1 MTANEK
7 LITRFYTCFQNKD
20 IKGMQECYA
29 DNAVF
34 NDEAFSNLNAKQV
47 RAMWEMLISAGKD
60 MKVTFDRVSDNIN
73 GGEAHWRAVYTFSRT
88 GNKVVN
94 KVSAVF
100 IIENGKIV
108 HHTDSFDF
116 YKWARQA
123 FGFTGLLLGGTSFFH
138 NKVRKTAMQNLAE
151 YMKRH

>member
-1 MTANEK
+1 
-7 LITRFYTCFQNKD
+7 
-20 IKGMQECYA
+20 MQECYA

-34 NDEAFSNLNAKQV
+34 NDQAFSNLNAKQV
-47 RAMWEMLISAGKD
+47 RAMWEMLITAGKD
-60 MKVTFDRVSDNIN
+60 MKMTFDRVSDNVN

-100 IIENGKIV
+100 VIENGKIV
-108 HHTDSFDF
+108 RHTDSFDF

-138 NKVRKTAMQNLAE
+138 NKIRKTAMQNLAE
-151 YMKRH
+151 YMKKH